1 MKILQPPGWPRAVG
15 YANGVAATGT
25 VVFVAGQI
33 GWNSQGEIVTD
44 DLVGQVR
51 QALQNVVAVL
61 AEAGGRPEHITRM
74 TWYLTDRGQ
83 YLARR
88 REIGAVFREIIGVY
102 QAAMT
107 AVQVTALIEDRA
119 QVEIEVTAVL
129 PTRAQQRTAAG
140 GALKPGTRR
149 QGRRAR
155 TPRRRASTSTPVPTR
170 SRRG

>member
-1 MKILQPPGWPRAVG
+1 MKILQPAGWPRPVG
-15 YANGVAATGT
+15 YANGIAAAGT

-33 GWNSQGEIVTD
+33 GWNSNGAIVTD

-61 AEAGGRPEHITRM
+61 AVAGARPEHITRM
-74 TWYLTDRGQ
+74 TWYLTNRSE

-88 REIGAVFREIIGVY
+88 REIGDVFREVIGAY
-102 QAAMT
+102 HAAMT
-107 AVQVTALIEDRA
+107 AFEVTALIEDRA

-129 PTRAQQRTAAG
+129 PARDQRSASG
-140 GALKPGTRR
+140 GGPKSNTRR
-149 QGRRAR
+149 RARRAR
-155 TPRRRASTSTPVPTR
+155 TPRRRASISTPAPTR